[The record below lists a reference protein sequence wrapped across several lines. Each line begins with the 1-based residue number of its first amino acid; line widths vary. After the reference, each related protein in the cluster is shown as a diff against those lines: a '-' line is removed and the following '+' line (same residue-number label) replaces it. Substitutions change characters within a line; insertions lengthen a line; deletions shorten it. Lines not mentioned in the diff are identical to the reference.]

1 MIIYGSITE
10 LLFNNIGDIGEII
23 VSIFV
28 LFQIIL
34 IFLFRR
40 IFEIPSFVSRI
51 LIILS
56 LPRTKY
62 LVLRVDFYSNLFSVK
77 KLIASKTIFFD
88 FFLLTIRIYLRFA

>member
-34 IFLFRR
+34 IFPFRR

-77 KLIASKTIFFD
+77 KLK
-88 FFLLTIRIYLRFA
+88 R

>member
-1 MIIYGSITE
+1 MIIYGSIIE

-34 IFLFRR
+34 IFPFRR

-62 LVLRVDFYSNLFSVK
+62 LVLRIDFYSNLFSVK
-77 KLIASKTIFFD
+77 KLK
-88 FFLLTIRIYLRFA
+88 R

>member
-23 VSIFV
+23 SIFV
-28 LFQIIL
+28 QFQIIL
-34 IFLFRR
+34 IFSFRR

-62 LVLRVDFYSNLFSVK
+62 LVLRIDFYSNLFSVK
-77 KLIASKTIFFD
+77 KLK
-88 FFLLTIRIYLRFA
+88 R

>member
-28 LFQIIL
+28 QFQIIL
-34 IFLFRR
+34 IFPFRR
-40 IFEIPSFVSRI
+40 IFEILSFVSRI

-88 FFLLTIRIYLRFA
+88 FLLLTIRIYLRFA

>member
-34 IFLFRR
+34 IFPFRH